1 MSNLIELKLKYGVVI
16 IQMFRDKAPKHCQII
31 EALVNGGFYNGLKWH
46 RVLNGFM
53 AQTGCPFGM
62 GTGGINYKIPAEFN
76 NLKHIRGTVSM
87 ARSEDVNSA
96 SSQFFICY
104 NIHPDL
110 DGKYT
115 IWGQVLEGMNFVD
128 QIRKGD
134 QKQNGMV
141 KNPDIIG
148 YMRMIEE

>member
-1 MSNLIELKLKYGVVI
+1 
-16 IQMFRDKAPKHCQII
+16 
-31 EALVNGGFYNGLKWH
+31 
-46 RVLNGFM
+46 
-53 AQTGCPFGM
+53 
-62 GTGGINYKIPAEFN
+62 
-76 NLKHIRGTVSM
+76 
-87 ARSEDVNSA
+87 
-96 SSQFFICY
+96 
-104 NIHPDL
+104 L

>member
-104 NIHPDL
+104 NTLPDL
-110 DGKYT
+110 DEKYT